1 MEFLE
6 QYYLWLKAI
15 HIIALVSW
23 MAMLFYL
30 PRLFV
35 YHAQNTHNKDFIAI
49 VKLQEMRLY
58 KYIGMPAF
66 VLTFISG
73 VALILR
79 DFPAIFHS
87 GGWFHAKLFVL
98 VLLFVYHF
106 LCGYFIKSLK
116 NDTCKKSERFFRIYN
131 EFPTLCLI
139 AIVIFVIVKPF

>member
-6 QYYLWLKAI
+6 QYYLWIKAV

-35 YHAQNTHNKDFIAI
+35 YHAQNVSNKDFINI

-66 VLTFISG
+66 VLTLLSG
-73 VALILR
+73 IALILHS
-79 DFPAIFHS
+79 FPAIFQN
-87 GGWFHAKLFVL
+87 GGWFHAKLFV
-98 VLLFVYHF
+98 VILLIVYHF
-106 LCGYFIKSLK
+106 LCGYFIKTLRE
-116 NDTCKKSERFFRIYN
+116 DTCQKSEKFFRIYN

-139 AIVIFVIVKPF
+139 AIVIFVVVKPF